1 MEKRDCSRARIYVSV
16 VRVYQVVY
24 SVLLSRG
31 DTKWKKF
38 PRGVHTVISKSL
50 AFRNRRVAGTRS
62 RSKKKTSLEDTE
74 NPSESSCSC
83 LISSKFRDEPGF
95 QAFV

>member
-50 AFRNRRVAGTRS
+50 AFRNRRVAGTSEAR
-62 RSKKKTSLEDTE
+62 RRRLSKTRRILR
-74 NPSESSCSC
+74 NR
-83 LISSKFRDEPGF
+83 LVR
-95 QAFV
+95 V